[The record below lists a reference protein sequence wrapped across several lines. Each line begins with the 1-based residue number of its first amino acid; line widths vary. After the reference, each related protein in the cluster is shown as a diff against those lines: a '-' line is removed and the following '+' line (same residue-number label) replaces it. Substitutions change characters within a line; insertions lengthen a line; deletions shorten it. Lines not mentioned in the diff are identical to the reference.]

1 MSGEDGGDCAAVGRL
16 WQDFVATGR
25 IEGGEAVRER
35 LVRQVVRVPLPT
47 MVVYCKAMAFP
58 RWKDRLRYAF
68 RALPAEREAAMLERV
83 RKASVPC
90 PVVVAVRTLRRGLLP
105 SRSLLVLRA
114 LDTGAE
120 RERDP
125 HLRLLARARLAARL
139 ADAGLLHP
147 DLNPDNFVPL
157 ADGSLAVIDVQSMRT
172 SDDANASKRAM
183 AARLLAETADLAPE
197 RARDALAEAGLV
209 PAGDA
214 GVLREAASMSAA
226 WLRSRARRCLQTS
239 TEFERRAGLLAVEH
253 AHRGPRPEGR
263 WLVGGPELLEAWLGQ
278 RVRFLVDGQAP
289 PFAALRRPR
298 GPFGAHALWVP
309 SALDEVAAR
318 AAIAAAAA
326 ARRQHAW
333 WLGEGEAPSLVEL
346 QRLRERLRVSAG

>member
-1 MSGEDGGDCAAVGRL
+1 MSGEDQSDCAAVGRI
-16 WQDFVATGR
+16 WKDFVATGR
-25 IEGGEAVRER
+25 LGVGEAVRQR
-35 LVRQVVRVPLPT
+35 LVRTVARVQLPT
-47 MVVYCKAMAFP
+47 MVAYCKAMAFP
-58 RWKDRLRYAF
+58 RWKDRMRYAL
-68 RALPAEREAAMLERV
+68 RALPAEAEARMLERV
-83 RKASVPC
+83 RQASVPC
-90 PVVVAVRTLRRGLLP
+90 PAIVAVRTLRRFLLP

-114 LDTGAE
+114 LDTGEE

-125 HLRLLARARLAARL
+125 TRRLFARARIAARL

-157 ADGSLAVIDVQSMRT
+157 ADGSLAVIDVQSMRA

-197 RARDALAEAGLV
+197 RARDVLAEARLV
-209 PAGDA
+209 PAGDE
-214 GVLREAASMSAA
+214 GVLREASAMSAA

-239 TEFERRAGLLAVEH
+239 TEFERRAGLLAIEH
-253 AHRGPRPEGR
+253 AHRGPRPDGR
-263 WLVGGPELLEAWLGQ
+263 WLAGGPELFDAWLGQ
-278 RVRFLVDGQAP
+278 RVRFLVDGVAP

-318 AAIAAAAA
+318 AAIEAAAA
-326 ARRQHAW
+326 ARKQHAW
-333 WLGEGEAPSLVEL
+333 WLGEGPAPSLVEL

>member
-1 MSGEDGGDCAAVGRL
+1 MSGEEPSDCAAVGRL

-25 IEGGEAVRER
+25 LAAGEVVRER
-35 LVRQVVRVPLPT
+35 LVRTVARVQLPT

-58 RWKDRLRYAF
+58 RWKDRVRYAF
-68 RALPAEREAAMLERV
+68 RALPAEREAAMLLRV
-83 RKASVPC
+83 RNASVPC
-90 PVVVAVRTLRRGLLP
+90 PTVVAVRTLRRGLLP
-105 SRSLLVLRA
+105 FRSLLVLRA
-114 LDTGAE
+114 LDTAEE

-125 HLRLLARARLAARL
+125 RRRLLARAQIAARL

-157 ADGSLAVIDVQSMRT
+157 ADGSLAVIDVQSMREST
-172 SDDANASKRAM
+172 DANASKRAM
-183 AARLLAETADLAPE
+183 AARLLAETSDLAPE

-209 PAGDA
+209 PAADSR
-214 GVLREAASMSAA
+214 VLREAAELSAQ

-239 TEFERRAGLLAVEH
+239 TEFERRAGLLAIEH
-253 AHRGPRPEGR
+253 AHRGPRPDGS
-263 WLVGGPELLEAWLGQ
+263 WLEGGPDFLGAWLGQ
-278 RVRFLVDGQAP
+278 RLQFLVDGAAP
-289 PFAALRRPR
+289 LFAALRRPR

-309 SALDEVAAR
+309 SSLDEAQAR
-318 AAIAAAAA
+318 AAIAAAVA

-333 WLGEGEAPSLVEL
+333 WLGEGEAPALTEL